1 MKQLSNKIREN
12 GTEVTEGV
20 FVQDQKIT
28 VLDKQGIVKTWDF
41 SNGAY
46 QDVSECVVMCIVAAQ
61 KGSDKLRET
70 IQIANRLK
78 KEVSD
83 KK

>member
-1 MKQLSNKIREN
+1 MKQLSNKIRE
-12 GTEVTEGV
+12 GTEVTKGV

-41 SNGAY
+41 AESGM
-46 QDVSECVVMCIVAAQ
+46 DVSECVVMCIIAAQ

-78 KEVSD
+78 KRGI
-83 KK
+83 

>member
-41 SNGAY
+41 THVDM
-46 QDVSECVVMCIVAAQ
+46 DVSECVVMCIIATQ

-70 IQIANRLK
+70 IHIANKLK

>member
-1 MKQLSNKIREN
+1 MKELGAKIREN

-20 FVQDQKIT
+20 FIQGQKIT
-28 VLDKQGIVKTWDF
+28 VMDKQGIVKTWDF
-41 SNGAY
+41 SHGGYLN
-46 QDVSECVVMCIVAAQ
+46 VSECVVMCIIAAQ

-70 IQIANRLK
+70 IQIANQIK
-78 KEVSD
+78 QVSD